1 MFGFHCDVEVVGETI
16 VVFLTEC
23 SSKSEECSYSVAT
36 EESKLVV
43 IRRGD
48 RPAFGKGSSFHIS
61 FIIFTRFKLNHL

>member
-48 RPAFGKGSSFHIS
+48 RPALGKDPHSTSLSSSSHALS
-61 FIIFTRFKLNHL
+61 